1 MERFTAAGLMAANK
15 KQSQTTPYTDEL
27 LTRLPSAKS
36 GGTSQEDRLAALS
49 DNQRSLLGD
58 LVERIAKFV
67 QMIFEQLGFVSD
79 SYEEIAKKVSPG
91 LDPELRSLAVGIL
104 EEQKPYEVR
113 KPDTARAKPST
124 SEAKAAVLDDVL
136 QGFAEAEARSF
147 AFEQEAVAGPVEGA
161 STTTAQIDNTVAA
174 LGAPEPVEESPQL
187 SFIEKLEASES
198 SGKPDASI
206 KISDGR
212 SFVGKL
218 QFGKARLQDYQ
229 TATGS
234 TFTQNEFK
242 ADEALQDEVAEWHL
256 ADLAKAID
264 ALGSETEGYD
274 REGLMA
280 VAHLG
285 GKTGMKRFVKSGGS
299 YNPADELGTSLSD
312 YYAKFSGAGS

>member
-1 MERFTAAGLMAANK
+1 M
-15 KQSQTTPYTDEL
+15 
-27 LTRLPSAKS
+27 
-36 GGTSQEDRLAALS
+36 
-49 DNQRSLLGD
+49 
-58 LVERIAKFV
+58 
-67 QMIFEQLGFVSD
+67 
-79 SYEEIAKKVSPG
+79 
-91 LDPELRSLAVGIL
+91 DPELRGLAVGIL
-104 EEQKPYEVR
+104 EEQRPYEAR
-113 KPDTARAKPST
+113 KPDTASDKRSASA
-124 SEAKAAVLDDVL
+124 EAKAAVLDDVL
-136 QGFAEAEARSF
+136 RGFSEAEARSF
-147 AFEQEAVAGPVEGA
+147 AFEQEAAAGPVEGA
-161 STTTAQIDNTVAA
+161 SKTKTQIDNTVAA
-174 LGAPEPVEESPQL
+174 LGEPEPAKESPQL

-198 SGKPDASI
+198 SGNPDASI

-218 QFGKARLQDYQ
+218 QFGKARLQDYK
-229 TATGS
+229 TATGQ

-242 ADEALQDEVAEWHL
+242 ADEALQDKVADWHL